1 MGCRVSYDNQQK
13 ISRNIG
19 REFDPMDE
27 VSVPISSDVIIYHKY
42 TVKTD
47 FYVVFLYSDLWSW
60 QRHSDN

>member
-47 FYVVFLYSDLWSW
+47 FYVVFLYSDL
-60 QRHSDN
+60 